1 MAGKQFPPVR
11 KIRLNAP
18 ELKFESGIVTMQ
30 HKIYADCID
39 MEENAIFDAVVRCAK
54 ENGYTEAF
62 LLDKDFVLSAI
73 VDAAKKWRD
82 GNG

>member
-1 MAGKQFPPVR
+1 MAELKFYPMR
-11 KIRLNAP
+11 NINLNDP
-18 ELKFESGIVTMQ
+18 EMKFESGIVSMK

-39 MEENAIFDAVVRCAK
+39 MKENAIFDAVVRCAK